1 MASQRPYSVSTKVT
15 GSGCAEKPIE
25 NMMFRN
31 MQMCCIMPF
40 WITPLSA
47 GIKRITNYVL
57 NRKLFKKE
65 HKKSK
70 TIIQNKSIYC
80 VQCDDVSVLWM
91 DRI

>member
-1 MASQRPYSVSTKVT
+1 
-15 GSGCAEKPIE
+15 
-25 NMMFRN
+25 
-31 MQMCCIMPF
+31 MPF

-47 GIKRITNYVL
+47 GIKRITNYIL
-57 NRKLFKKE
+57 NGKQKE

-91 DRI
+91 DQILILFTVPFI